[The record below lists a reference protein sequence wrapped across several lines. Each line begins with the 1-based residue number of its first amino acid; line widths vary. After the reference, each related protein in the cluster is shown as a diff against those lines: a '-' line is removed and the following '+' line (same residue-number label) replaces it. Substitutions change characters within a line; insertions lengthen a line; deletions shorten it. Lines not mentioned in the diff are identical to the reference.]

1 MIKEIYFKTIDSTN
15 AYLKRNYD
23 RLDDFCFVSA
33 DEQSSG
39 RGRQKRIWYSESGKN
54 LLFSVLIKDKDL
66 IDHFENLSIVSAYA
80 ILKVLEGYG
89 IRDLGIKWPNDVYIG
104 NRKVCGI
111 NVNQTVFPEAYL
123 TEPVSM
129 KGLLKKDISIQKL
142 KKELFEELIAC
153 FERIRRKEDFYPRIS
168 SYDLLKGKTVTA
180 EIDGR
185 QEEVIVAGIC
195 PDYSLQVVCHNE
207 KICLRSGEI
216 SFHSKE
222 V

>member
-1 MIKEIYFKTIDSTN
+1 MSSAQID
-15 AYLKRNYD
+15 
-23 RLDDFCFVSA
+23 C
-33 DEQSSG
+33 
-39 RGRQKRIWYSESGKN
+39 
-54 LLFSVLIKDKDL
+54 LI
-66 IDHFENLSIVSAYA
+66 I
-80 ILKVLEGYG
+80 G
-89 IRDLGIKWPNDVYIG
+89 I
-104 NRKVCGI
+104 GI